1 MNSGA
6 PTTYLSDFLT
16 EGLTVCG
23 HLPVLEILLRKGQAR
38 QGHRRTRSVP
48 LTDLGWLVDRKGG
61 QAQ

>member
-1 MNSGA
+1 MGWSGLEA
-6 PTTYLSDFLT
+6 ELGRNA